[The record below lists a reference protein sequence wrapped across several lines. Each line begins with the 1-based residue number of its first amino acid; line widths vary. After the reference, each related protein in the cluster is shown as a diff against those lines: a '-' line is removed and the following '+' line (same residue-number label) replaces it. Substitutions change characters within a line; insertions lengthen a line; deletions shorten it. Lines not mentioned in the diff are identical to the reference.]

1 MVARVL
7 VPWLPAWRNTITSRA
22 AGDHEGNKCRSQP
35 LVHHPRPYEWP
46 GLLPDFPAEGDAYGA
61 QPPSPLRE
69 TQPFSD

>member
-7 VPWLPAWRNTITSRA
+7 VPWLPAWRRP
-22 AGDHEGNKCRSQP
+22 SQP
-35 LVHHPRPYEWP
+35 LVHHPRPYGWP